1 MMEIGWAVRSNH
13 LPPCWH
19 PKKTNKPKTERAANP
34 KYWPYKM
41 LTLSA
46 ARKVCPISPHQKV
59 RGGERVAF
67 IQWTITSLGPHVP
80 LLQGKIIQDVSPLP
94 QNNSPKVH
102 TMRSPLRH
110 RILLKSPPPLLIL
123 LLQREAFGSFLF
135 RGSEAASSSAH

>member
-59 RGGERVAF
+59 RGGNV
-67 IQWTITSLGPHVP
+67 WLLYSGPSHLWVLTSHCS
-80 LLQGKIIQDVSPLP
+80 KARSSKMSAPLP

-110 RILLKSPPPLLIL
+110 RILLKSPPPLPIL